1 MATHVACLPPPAHD
15 SLDDFVDRKCRRI
28 EHLRI
33 RRRNQWSDRAICIAR
48 IPLRKISGKG
58 AQISTDSFFYQLLIA
73 PLGTDFRT
81 RCQENLERRVWKN
94 NSTDVAPVGHQAR
107 RSPEGALPREKRL
120 TYGRHAGHLGGS
132 IAHRLVPDMLAN
144 LLV

>member
-1 MATHVACLPPPAHD
+1 MATHVASAPPPAHD

-73 PLGTDFRT
+73 PLRTDFGP
-81 RCQENLERRVWKN
+81 RCQENFERRARKN
-94 NSTDVAPVGHQAR
+94 NSADAPPVGPQAR
-107 RSPEGALPREKRL
+107 RSPKGAFPGEKR
-120 TYGRHAGHLGGS
+120 
-132 IAHRLVPDMLAN
+132 PP
-144 LLV
+144 